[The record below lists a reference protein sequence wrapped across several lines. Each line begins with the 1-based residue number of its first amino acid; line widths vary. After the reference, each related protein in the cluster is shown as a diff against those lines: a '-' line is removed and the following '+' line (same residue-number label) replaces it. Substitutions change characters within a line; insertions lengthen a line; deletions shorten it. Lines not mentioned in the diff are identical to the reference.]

1 MWCGNWI
8 FKHLKE
14 LEFERLYCFSGLI
27 NSKLMEK
34 IWLEM
39 LYEGN
44 FQYFNIEILSPTH
57 KNNFDFV
64 FTEKLHGG
72 GGGAKINNKNG

>member
-1 MWCGNWI
+1 
-8 FKHLKE
+8 
-14 LEFERLYCFSGLI
+14 
-27 NSKLMEK
+27 MEK
-34 IWLEM
+34 NWLEM

-72 GGGAKINNKNG
+72 VGAKINNKNG

>member
-57 KNNFDFV
+57 KNNFDLV
-64 FTEKLHGG
+64 FTEKLHG